1 MATRAEKDA
10 AILELVEDIKSTNVL
25 YLADASALN
34 SEATANL
41 RRACFNGGVR
51 MKVVKNTLLQ
61 KAMERIED
69 KDYSALFPTLAGQT
83 ALMMSEKG
91 NAPAKLIQDF
101 RKKHPAAKNVTPKPQ
116 LKSAW
121 IDEAVF
127 IGDDQIAMLANLKG
141 KEELIGE
148 IITLLQSPIK
158 NVIGSLQGGGGQKIA
173 GLVKALEERAS
184 AQA

>member
-1 MATRAEKDA
+1 MATRIQKDEVIA
-10 AILELVEDIKSTNVL
+10 ELVGEIKATNVL
-25 YLADASALN
+25 YLTDASALTA
-34 SEATANL
+34 EATSNL
-41 RRACFNGGVR
+41 RRACHTNGIR
-51 MKVVKNTLLQ
+51 MRVVKNTLLQ

-69 KDYSALFPTLAGQT
+69 KDYSALFPTLAGHT
-83 ALMMSEKG
+83 AVMFADKG

-101 RKKHPAAKNVTPKPQ
+101 RKKNPAAKDTLPKPQ

-148 IITLLQSPIK
+148 IISLLQSPIK
-158 NVIGSLQGGGGQKIA
+158 NVISGLQGSGGQKIA
-173 GLVKALEERAS
+173 GLVKALEAR

>member
-1 MATRAEKDA
+1 MATRAEKDQ
-10 AILELVEDIKSTNVL
+10 AIAELMEVIKGTNVL
-25 YLADASALN
+25 YLADASSLN
-34 SEATANL
+34 NEATANL

-51 MKVVKNTLLQ
+51 MQVVKNTLLR
-61 KAMERIED
+61 KAMERIEN
-69 KDYSALFPTLAGQT
+69 KDYSALFPTLTGQT
-83 ALMMSEKG
+83 ALMIAEKG

-101 RKKHPAAKNVTPKPQ
+101 RKKNPGAKNSVPRPQ

-127 IGDDQIAMLANLKG
+127 IGDDQVAVLATLKG

-148 IITLLQSPIK
+148 IISLLQSPLK
-158 NVIGSLQGGGGQKIA
+158 NIISGLQGSGGQKIA

-184 AQA
+184 A

>member
-1 MATRAEKDA
+1 MATRTQKDEVIAEL
-10 AILELVEDIKSTNVL
+10 IGEIKATSVL
-25 YLADASALN
+25 YLADASALTA
-34 SEATANL
+34 EATSNL
-41 RRACFNGGVR
+41 RRACHTNGIR
-51 MKVVKNTLLQ
+51 MRVVKNTLLR
-61 KAMERIED
+61 KAMERIEN

-83 ALMMSEKG
+83 AVMFAEKG

-101 RKKHPAAKNVTPKPQ
+101 RKKNPAPKDVVPKPQ

-148 IITLLQSPIK
+148 IIGLLQSPIK

-173 GLVKALEERAS
+173 GLVKALEAR

>member
-10 AILELVEDIKSTNVL
+10 AILELIEDIKGTNVL

-51 MKVVKNTLLQ
+51 MKVVKNSLLQ
-61 KAMERIED
+61 KAMERIEN

-83 ALMMSEKG
+83 AIMIAEKG

-101 RKKHPAAKNVTPKPQ
+101 RKKHPAPKDVVPKPQ

-127 IGDDQIAMLANLKG
+127 IGDNQLAVLATLKG
-141 KEELIGE
+141 KEELLGE

-158 NVIGSLQGGGGQKIA
+158 NVISGLQGSGGQKIA

-184 AQA
+184 A

>member
-1 MATRAEKDA
+1 MATRIQKDEMIAEL
-10 AILELVEDIKSTNVL
+10 IGEIKATNVL
-25 YLADASALN
+25 YLTDASALTA
-34 SEATANL
+34 EATSNL
-41 RRACFNGGVR
+41 RRACNTSGIR
-51 MKVVKNTLLQ
+51 MRVVKNTLLQ
-61 KAMERIED
+61 KAMERIEE

-83 ALMMSEKG
+83 AVMFAEKG

-101 RKKHPAAKNVTPKPQ
+101 RRKHPAAKNALPRPQ

-148 IITLLQSPIK
+148 IIGLLQSPIK
-158 NVIGSLQGGGGQKIA
+158 NLISGLQGSGGHKIA
-173 GLVKALEERAS
+173 GLVKALEERAT
-184 AQA
+184 A

>member
-1 MATRAEKDA
+1 MATRAEKDQ
-10 AILELVEDIKSTNVL
+10 AIAELVEVIKGTNVL
-25 YLADASALN
+25 YLADASSMN

-51 MKVVKNTLLQ
+51 MQVVKNTLLR
-61 KAMERIED
+61 KAMESIED

-83 ALMMSEKG
+83 ALMISEKG
-91 NAPAKLIQDF
+91 NVPAKLIQDF
-101 RKKHPAAKNVTPKPQ
+101 RKKNPGPKDAAPKPR

-127 IGDDQIAMLANLKG
+127 IGDDQVAVLAALKG

-148 IITLLQSPIK
+148 IISLLQSPLK
-158 NVIGSLQGGGGQKIA
+158 NIISGLQASGGGKVA

-184 AQA
+184 A